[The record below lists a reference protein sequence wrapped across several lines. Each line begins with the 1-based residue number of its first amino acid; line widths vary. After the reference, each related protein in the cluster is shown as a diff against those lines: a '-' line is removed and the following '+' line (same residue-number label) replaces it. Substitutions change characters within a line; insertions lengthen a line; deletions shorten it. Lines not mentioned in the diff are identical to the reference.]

1 MITVFSNCHILP
13 GSGEAIYVSTKLIFD
28 DVRLKLI
35 AVALEPHTALWWQ
48 AAATFL

>member
-1 MITVFSNCHILP
+1 MITVFQTVTFLP

-28 DVRLKLI
+28 DVRPKLI
-35 AVALEPHTALWWQ
+35 GPLDPHTALWWQ